1 MLGRIAVHLSADEN
15 CKRRIDVAIKLA
27 KEHQAEIVGVYP
39 VDITVPQT
47 FSGTALPSEVTKM
60 IRERLKEG
68 QLQTKKLFEEAT
80 SAAGVTG
87 HWRTPKGAIED
98 VLAQHARYARLLIMS
113 KAEDPQSTASP
124 ITANVPEAVIMA
136 AGRPVLMVPTV
147 GTMNTIGERVLFC
160 WDKKREAARAFADA
174 APLLRTAKELVVL
187 AVDEDTESLHE
198 QDIQDNDFSD
208 LCTALGYPTPKVLLR
223 SSKNVGV
230 GNVILNTATDYGSD
244 LIVMGAYG
252 HSRMRQWIMGGAS
265 KTLLNSMTVPVLLS
279 H

>member
-1 MLGRIAVHLSADEN
+1 MLGRIAVHLSADQY

-27 KEHQAEIVGVYP
+27 KEHDAEIVGVYP
-39 VDITVPQT
+39 LDVNTPQT
-47 FSGTALPSEVTKM
+47 YSGTALPSEVTKM
-60 IRERLKEG
+60 IRVRLKEG
-68 QLQTKKLFEEAT
+68 MTETQKFFEEAT
-80 SAAGVTG
+80 SAAGVTA
-87 HWRTPKGAIED
+87 HWRTPKGAIDD

-113 KAEDPQSTASP
+113 KADDPQSTASP
-124 ITANVPEAVIMA
+124 ITANLPETVIMA

-187 AVDEDTESLHE
+187 AVDEDTEALHE

-208 LCTALGYPTPKVLLR
+208 LCKALGYPTPKVLLR
-223 SSKNVGV
+223 SSKGIGV
-230 GNVILNTATDYGSD
+230 GNVILNTSTDYGSD